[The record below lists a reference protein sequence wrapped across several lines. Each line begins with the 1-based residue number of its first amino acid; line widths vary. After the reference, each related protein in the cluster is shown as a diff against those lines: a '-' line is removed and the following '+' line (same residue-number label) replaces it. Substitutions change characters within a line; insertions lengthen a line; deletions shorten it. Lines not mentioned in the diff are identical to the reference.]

1 MIDLARIERLARQ
14 LDLRLGRRGG
24 RPEPGARRVAVRGR
38 GLTFAGHREYQPG
51 DDVRDID
58 WNVTARAGR
67 PYVKAHQQEMAG
79 VVLACVDLS
88 GSMTAGATGPAKRA
102 AALEAAALFLL
113 AAAGADERVGAVA
126 FTDRV
131 ERYLSPRR
139 GRRHAL
145 HLVHAL
151 DAVTPASRATGL
163 SGVLRALDHM
173 LRLPAV
179 VVLISDFA
187 DEGYG
192 RALGQLSVRH
202 DVVGVAVGDARE
214 RELPARRLVWTEDV
228 ETGATRWLDTSS
240 ARVREAWASRWQRV
254 GEARRREFR
263 GVGAPLI
270 EVEAGQPWLASVLA
284 RHVTTRSAVAR

>member
-14 LDLRLGRRGG
+14 LRLRLGRRGG

-67 PYVKAHQQEMAG
+67 PFVKAHEQEMAG

-88 GSMTAGATGPAKRA
+88 ASMTQGPTGEAKRT
-102 AALEAAALFLL
+102 AALETAALFLL
-113 AAAGADERVGAVA
+113 AAARADERVGAVA

-131 ERYLSPRR
+131 ERYLAPRR

-145 HLVHAL
+145 QIVHAL
-151 DAVTPASRATGL
+151 DALRPASPATGL
-163 SGVLRALDHM
+163 TPVLRALDHL

-179 VVLISDFA
+179 VVLVSDFA
-187 DEGYG
+187 DEGYAP
-192 RALGQLSVRH
+192 ALAQLSVRH
-202 DVVGVAVGDARE
+202 DLIGVAVGDPRE
-214 RELPARRLVWTEDV
+214 RVLPARRLARIDDV
-228 ETGATRWLDTSS
+228 ETGAVRWIDTSS
-240 ARVREAWASRWQRV
+240 ARVRAAWAARWRAV
-254 GEARRREFR
+254 DEARRREFR

-270 EVEAGQPWLASVLA
+270 DVDAGSPWISTLLA
-284 RHVTTRSAVAR
+284 RHVTTRSAVPR

>member
-1 MIDLARIERLARQ
+1 MIDLARIERLARK

-79 VVLACVDLS
+79 VVIAAVDLS
-88 GSMTAGATGPAKRA
+88 GSMTAGVTGAAKRG

-131 ERYLSPRR
+131 ERHLGARR

-145 HLVHAL
+145 RLVHAL
-151 DAVTPASRATGL
+151 DGLAPASPGTSIAQ
-163 SGVLRALDHM
+163 VLRALDRM

-179 VVLISDFA
+179 VVLVSDFA
-187 DEGYG
+187 DDGYG
-192 RALGQLSVRH
+192 PALARLSVRH
-202 DVVGVAVGDARE
+202 DVIGVAVGDARE
-214 RELPARRLVWTEDV
+214 RQLPARRLAWVRDV
-228 ETGATRWLDTSS
+228 ETGAARWLDTAS
-240 ARVREAWASRWQRV
+240 ARVREAWAARWQRV
-254 GEARRREFR
+254 DETRRIEFGR
-263 GVGAPLI
+263 VGAPLI
-270 EVEAGQPWLASVLA
+270 GVETGQPWITSLMA
-284 RHVTTRSAVAR
+284 RHVTTRSAVVR

>member
-1 MIDLARIERLARQ
+1 MIDLARVERLSRQ
-14 LDLRLGRRGG
+14 LDLRLGLRGG

-67 PYVKAHQQEMAG
+67 PFVKAHQQEMAG

-88 GSMTAGATGPAKRA
+88 ASMTAGTTGLAKRT

-113 AAAGADERVGAVA
+113 AAARADERVGAVA

-131 ERYLSPRR
+131 ERYLPPRR

-145 HLVHAL
+145 RLVRAL
-151 DAVTPASRATGL
+151 DDVAPASRATRIER
-163 SGVLRALDHM
+163 VLRALDAL

-179 VVLISDFA
+179 IVLVSDFA

-192 RALGQLSVRH
+192 PALARLAARH

-214 RELPARRLVWTEDV
+214 RALPARRLARIEDV
-228 ETGATRWLDTSS
+228 ETGASRWIDTGD
-240 ARVREAWASRWQRV
+240 ATVREAWAARWRRV
-254 GEARRREFR
+254 DQTRRREFR
-263 GVGAPLI
+263 GVGAPLLD
-270 EVEAGQPWLASVLA
+270 VDTGQPWLDTLLA
-284 RHVTTRSAVAR
+284 RHVTTRSAVPR

>member
-1 MIDLARIERLARQ
+1 MIDLGRIERLARQ
-14 LDLRLGRRGG
+14 LQLRLGRRGG

-58 WNVTARAGR
+58 WNVTARAGK

-88 GSMTAGATGPAKRA
+88 ASMTAGLTGAAKRA

-113 AAAGADERVGAVA
+113 AAAGADERVGALA

-131 ERYLSPRR
+131 ERAFPARR

-151 DAVTPASRATGL
+151 DGLTPASKATNVAA
-163 SGVLRALDHM
+163 VLRRLDHM

-179 VVLISDFA
+179 IVLVSDFA
-187 DEGYG
+187 DEGYA
-192 RALGQLSVRH
+192 RALAQLSVRH
-202 DVVGVAVGDARE
+202 DVIGVAVGDARE
-214 RELPARRLVWTEDV
+214 RVLPVRRLTWVEDV
-228 ETGATRWLDTSS
+228 ETGASRWLDTSS
-240 ARVREAWASRWQRV
+240 TRVREAWAERWRRV
-254 GEARRREFR
+254 DESRRREFR
-263 GVGAPLI
+263 SVGAPLI
-270 EVEAGQPWLASVLA
+270 DVEAGEPWVTSLLA
-284 RHVTTRSAVAR
+284 RHVVARSAVPR

>member
-1 MIDLARIERLARQ
+1 MIDLGRIERLARQ

-58 WNVTARAGR
+58 WNVTARAGK
-67 PYVKAHQQEMAG
+67 PYVKTHQQEMAG

-88 GSMTAGATGPAKRA
+88 ASMTAGVTGPAKRT

-151 DAVTPASRATGL
+151 DTFTPSSRATGITE
-163 SGVLRALDHM
+163 VLRRLDHM
-173 LRLPAV
+173 VRLPAV
-179 VVLISDFA
+179 IVLVSDFA
-187 DEGYG
+187 DEGYA

-202 DVVGVAVGDARE
+202 DVIGVAVSDARE
-214 RELPARRLVWTEDV
+214 RVLPAGRLTWVEDV
-228 ETGATRWLDTSS
+228 ETGASRWIDTSS
-240 ARVREAWASRWQRV
+240 AGVRQAWARRWRMV
-254 GEARRREFR
+254 DETRRHEFR
-263 GVGAPLI
+263 SVGAPLI
-270 EVEAGQPWLASVLA
+270 DVDAGQPWITSLLA
-284 RHVTTRSAVAR
+284 RQVVTRSAVPR

>member
-1 MIDLARIERLARQ
+1 VIDLARIERLARQ

-102 AALEAAALFLL
+102 DALEAAALFLL

-240 ARVREAWASRWQRV
+240 ARVRQAWASRWQRV

-270 EVEAGQPWLASVLA
+270 EVEAGQPWLASLLA
-284 RHVTTRSAVAR
+284 RHVPTRSAVAR